1 MTARITSPAKGL
13 NLLTT
18 FGPYRVEFKNGVAEI
33 DELNEGLRAYLLGAG
48 YEVEDV
54 ADAKDDQ
61 ESAED
66 DQGTDADAST
76 DQGAEDLLGTDEA
89 PAEDAPADTES
100 EPAKAPARRTRGG
113 TK

>member
-1 MTARITSPAKGL
+1 MTVRITSPAKGL

-18 FGPYRVEFKNGVAEI
+18 FGPHRVEFKNGVAEI

-54 ADAKDDQ
+54 ADA
-61 ESAED
+61 ST
-66 DQGTDADAST
+66 DQGTDRGAN
-76 DQGAEDLLGTDEA
+76 DQGADDLLGTDEA
-89 PAEDAPADTES
+89 PAEDAPADTEP